1 MKLFSILLVVTL
13 LLLIPSWLTAQDM
26 EMKSEENN
34 ELEKLTGLYGDP
46 EESNENRRL
55 WVMLSCD
62 GQLVSGALWG
72 GAAAWWMKSEGEN
85 VFTYED
91 SFSKVRMEFEKDE
104 NGNAIRMN
112 HDLSAIKTPLERL
125 EPIPDD
131 WDPCVERP
139 KR

>member
-1 MKLFSILLVVTL
+1 MKQFTILFIAILLL
-13 LLLIPSWLTAQDM
+13 APAMLITQDK
-26 EMKSEENN
+26 EMKSKENN
-34 ELEKLTGLYGDP
+34 ELGKLTGLYGDP
-46 EESNENRRL
+46 EETNENRKL

-72 GAAAWWMKSEGEN
+72 GAAAWWMKSEGDN

-91 SFSKVRMEFEKDE
+91 SFSSVRMEFETDDDS
-104 NGNAIRMN
+104 NAIRMN

-125 EPIPDD
+125 GPIPDD
-131 WDPCVERP
+131 WDPCLEIK

>member
-13 LLLIPSWLTAQDM
+13 FLISYWLTAQDI
-26 EMKSEENN
+26 EMNSGGNN

-46 EESNENRRL
+46 EEANESRRL

-72 GAAAWWMKSEGEN
+72 GAAPWWMNSEGDN

-91 SFSKVRMEFEKDE
+91 SFSSVRMEFKTD
-104 NGNAIRMN
+104 NDGSAIKMI

-125 EPIPDD
+125 GPIPDD
-131 WDPCVERP
+131 WDPCLERP